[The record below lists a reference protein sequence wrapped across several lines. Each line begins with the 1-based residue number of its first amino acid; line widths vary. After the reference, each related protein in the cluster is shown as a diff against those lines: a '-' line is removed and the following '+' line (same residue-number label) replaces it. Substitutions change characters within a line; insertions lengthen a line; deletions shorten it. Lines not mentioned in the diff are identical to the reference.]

1 MLDSLFASK
10 NLLALKF
17 FQLERISEY
26 FFFVQDLT
34 VRFMEVHFFPGSE
47 KSVRF
52 NQVSALQCPLYGG
65 DSMCVY

>member
-1 MLDSLFASK
+1 MLDFLFPSK
-10 NLLALKF
+10 NHLTLKML
-17 FQLERISEY
+17 QLERISEY

-34 VRFMEVHFFPGSE
+34 VRFMEVHFFPGTE

-65 DSMCVY
+65 DSM